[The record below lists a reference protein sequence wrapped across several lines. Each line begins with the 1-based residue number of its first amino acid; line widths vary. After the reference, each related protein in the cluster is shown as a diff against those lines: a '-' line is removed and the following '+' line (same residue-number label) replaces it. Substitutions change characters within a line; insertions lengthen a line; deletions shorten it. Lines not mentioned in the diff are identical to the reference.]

1 MPRSRGTTMKGK
13 APNELAEIEAKKT
26 FEGFIKW
33 SKTSFYWIM
42 AILVILAWCNF
53 GTDTETG
60 SQYNGA
66 VYAPRNMGD
75 T

>member
-1 MPRSRGTTMKGK
+1 MKGK

-33 SKTSFYWIM
+33 VKTSFYWIM

-60 SQYNGA
+60 SQYNGE
-66 VYAPRNMGD
+66 VYAPRNIGEK
-75 T
+75 